1 MSLGVASLTFEDT
14 ADPVEKIL
22 NKADS
27 ALYQAKERGRNGT
40 VVFGR
45 S

>member
-1 MSLGVASLTFEDT
+1 MSLGIASLTSEDT
-14 ADPVEKIL
+14 ADPVEKMI

-27 ALYQAKERGRNGT
+27 APVSGQGGGRNCT

-45 S
+45 L